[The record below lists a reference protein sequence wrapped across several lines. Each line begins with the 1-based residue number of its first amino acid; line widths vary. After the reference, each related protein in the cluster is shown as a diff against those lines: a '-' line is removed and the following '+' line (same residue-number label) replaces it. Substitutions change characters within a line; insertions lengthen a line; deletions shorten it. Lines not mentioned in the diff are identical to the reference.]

1 MKKSLAFLCC
11 MMLAAFV
18 LHARAQTDPLHIVV
32 LGSSTAEGTG
42 PSNRNNAWVNRYR
55 VYLQNLNPQHAVT
68 NLARGGYT
76 TYHLMPD
83 GNVPP
88 AGRAAPDRERNIT
101 KALSLKPSA
110 IIINLP
116 SNDAT
121 NNYTVAEQLANYDA
135 MLAKARAATVPVW
148 ITTTQPRNLS
158 EAQRQNLM
166 AMRDST
172 FARWGSKAI
181 DFWSEIAEANGRIKS
196 IYDSGDGI
204 HLNDAAHAILF
215 DRVVAAEVHNVAALT
230 DSVFLDLVQRASF
243 DFFWLEANA
252 SNGLI
257 KDRSASGAPSSI
269 AAVGFGLTAITIAID
284 RGWITREAG
293 RTRVLNTLKTFW
305 EKPQGRETSGR
316 IGYKGF
322 FYHFLDLNTAL
333 RAWNSELSSID
344 TALLLAG
351 ILDVKQYFTNNETQE
366 NDIRA
371 LADSIY
377 YRVDWNWMR
386 NFQPNI
392 TGGWFPESG
401 FINWWWAGYN
411 EAMIMCLLALGS
423 PTYPIPNTQF
433 VGWNAWTSGYQWQTH
448 YGYSYVVFPP
458 LFGHQYSHCWI
469 DFHGIQDAYMR
480 NRGIDYFENS
490 RRATLAARAYAIAN
504 PRGHAGYGENVWGIT
519 ACDGPNG
526 YAARGAPPEQNDDGT
541 IAPTAAASSIAFTPQ
556 ESMAAMRYMYDTYR
570 TQLWTKYG
578 FRDAFNLNVN
588 WWGPDVIGIDEGPIV
603 IMIENYRT
611 GRVWQRFMQNPDIQ
625 RGLQRAGFTSTGTR
639 VQDKSFETPKA
650 FILAQNY
657 PNPFNPSTAIHFS
670 LPQRQWVTLK
680 VFNLSGQAIA
690 TLVHDTL
697 EAGDYAVSFDGK
709 HLPSGIYFYAIQA
722 GAWQQTRK
730 AILVR

>member
-1 MKKSLAFLCC
+1 MKKIFALSCCIVLAPL
-11 MMLAAFV
+11 V
-18 LHARAQTDPLHIVV
+18 VNSQTSFDPLHIVV

-55 VYLQNLNPQHAVT
+55 AYVQSLNPKNAVT

-76 TYHLMPD
+76 TYHIMPD
-83 GNVPP
+83 GYIPP
-88 AGRAAPDRERNIT
+88 SGRALPDRERNIT

-121 NNYTVAEQLANYDA
+121 NNYTVAEQLANYEA
-135 MLAKARAATVPVW
+135 VLVKARAETVPVW
-148 ITTTQPRNLS
+148 IATTQPRNLS

-181 DFWSEIAEANGRIKS
+181 DFWTGIAEANGSIKS
-196 IYDSGDGI
+196 IYDSGDGV
-204 HLNDAAHAILF
+204 HLNDAAHGILF
-215 DRVVAAEVHNVAALT
+215 ERVVAANVHKVAALT
-230 DSVFLDLVQRASF
+230 DSVFLELVQRASF
-243 DFFWLEANA
+243 DFFWQEANP

-257 KDRSASGAPSSI
+257 KDRSASGAACSI
-269 AAVGFGLTAITIAID
+269 ASVGFGLTAITIAID

-293 RTRVLNTLKTFW
+293 RTRVLNTLNTFW
-305 EKPQGRETSGR
+305 TKPQGRETSGR

-322 FYHFLDLNTAL
+322 FYHFLDMNTAL
-333 RAWNSELSSID
+333 RTWNSELSSID

-351 ILDVKQYFTNNETQE
+351 ILDMKQYFANNDAAE

-386 NFQPNI
+386 NFQPNL
-392 TGGWFPESG
+392 TAGWDPVTG

-411 EAMIMCLLALGS
+411 EAMIMNILGLGS
-423 PTYPIPNTQF
+423 PMPTRTIPAST
-433 VGWNAWTSGYQWQTH
+433 WNAWTSGYQWQTQ
-448 YGYSYVVFPP
+448 YGQTYVIFPP

-469 DFHGIQDAYMR
+469 DFRNIQDAYMR
-480 NRGIDYFENS
+480 GKGIDYFENS

-504 PRGHAGYGENVWGIT
+504 PKGHKGYGENVWGIT

-526 YAARGAPPEQNDDGT
+526 YLARGAPPAFNDDGT

-556 ESMAAMRYMYDTYR
+556 ESMAAMRHMYDTYR
-570 TQLWTKYG
+570 AQLWTKYG

-611 GRVWQRFMQNPDIQ
+611 GKVWQRFMQNADIQ
-625 RGLQRAGFTSTGTR
+625 RGLQKAGFT
-639 VQDKSFETPKA
+639 VVNAVHETPYA
-650 FILAQNY
+650 VPTAYQLFQNF
-657 PNPFNPSTAIHFS
+657 PNPFNPQTMIRFA
-670 LPQRQWVTLK
+670 LPKREHVTLK
-680 VFNLSGQAIA
+680 IFDVLGNEVMK
-690 TLVHDTL
+690 LVDETL
-697 EAGDYAVSFDGK
+697 ERGNHTLPWDGRG
-709 HLPSGIYFYAIQA
+709 LPSGVYLYSLTTTSFT
-722 GAWQQTRK
+722 QTRK
-730 AILVR
+730 AVLVR